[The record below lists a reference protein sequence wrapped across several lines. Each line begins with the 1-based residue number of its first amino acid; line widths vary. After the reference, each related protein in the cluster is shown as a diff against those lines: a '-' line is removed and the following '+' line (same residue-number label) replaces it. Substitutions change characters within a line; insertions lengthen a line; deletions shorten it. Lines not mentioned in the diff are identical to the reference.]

1 MFDASTREGKIQLQG
16 LPRLA
21 VSHRSSIGRISTPC
35 GRPIDDEDEEVKKRE
50 TRCAK
55 PRRKARA

>member
-1 MFDASTREGKIQLQG
+1 MFDALTREEKIQLQG

-50 TRCAK
+50 TR
-55 PRRKARA
+55 